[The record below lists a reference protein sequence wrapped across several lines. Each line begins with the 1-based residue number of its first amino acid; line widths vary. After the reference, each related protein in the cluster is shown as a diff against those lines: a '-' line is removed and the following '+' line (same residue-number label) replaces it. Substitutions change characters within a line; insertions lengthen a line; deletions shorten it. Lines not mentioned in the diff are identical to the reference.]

1 MLPPTSYLYIWRHFL
16 TLSFWP
22 LYVTMDTTDTFLFLE
37 MSSLLSSK
45 GMQWSPSCHLLFLP
59 LIQPLSSGLCSIHTI
74 YLVTPSKWL
83 VSTHTSFIDDSSI
96 SLIWAPDLYVRM
108 KAACSS
114 PFGYPWLT
122 VSQFIQ
128 NSLSSLSQTCSF
140 STPCMGDSIILH
152 PHTHGRI
159 LEVIHSSSF
168 LHIQLKFPLLSPSS
182 PFPLPLPLELQ
193 WLPYWAWP
201 SVSLL
206 SINPACSWQSD
217 IPRRQIWAS
226 HSSA

>member
-1 MLPPTSYLYIWRHFL
+1 MLPPTSYLYIWGHFL

-22 LYVTMDTTDTFLFLE
+22 LYVTMDTTDTFIFLE

-45 GMQWSPSCHLLFLP
+45 GMHWSPSCPLLFLL

-83 VSTHTSFIDDSSI
+83 VSTHTSFIDDFSI

-128 NSLSSLSQTCSF
+128 NSLSSLFQTCSF
-140 STPCMGDSIILH
+140 STPCMGDRHH
-152 PHTHGRI
+152 PSPTYPWQNSGSHPQLLFLTYPI
-159 LEVIHSSSF
+159 KISF
-168 LHIQLKFPLLSPSS
+168 TFPL
-182 PFPLPLPLELQ
+182 FPIRIVLAPRI
-193 WLPYWAWP
+193 AMA
-201 SVSLL
+201 SLL
-206 SINPACSWQSD
+206 SLAFCFTPLHQPCMLLTEWY
-217 IPRRQIWAS
+217 P
-226 HSSA
+226 